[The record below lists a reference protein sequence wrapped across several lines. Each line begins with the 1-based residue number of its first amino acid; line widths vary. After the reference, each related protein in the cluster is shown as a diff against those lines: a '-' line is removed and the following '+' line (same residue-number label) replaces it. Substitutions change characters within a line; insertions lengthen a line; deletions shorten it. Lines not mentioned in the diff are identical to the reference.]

1 MKKLP
6 LLSAFLIFAC
16 SPFCSYS
23 QNAFVNIE
31 TEAYKEFRKKGA
43 VTNNGL
49 ITRAKSLKDIKI
61 NITPKANP
69 NSRP

>member
-1 MKKLP
+1 MHLLILKLKHTKN
-6 LLSAFLIFAC
+6 L
-16 SPFCSYS
+16 
-23 QNAFVNIE
+23 E
-31 TEAYKEFRKKGA
+31 KRGA